1 VPDSKNPFATLHIK
15 LSRTA
20 KSLKI
25 WFKNL
30 LSHCK
35 LVMAICRKVVDQ
47 LERAQDVRQL
57 AEAKRN
63 LIKVLKAR
71 LLGLA
76 AIEKCRVRQKSRVIW
91 LKKRDANTKFFH
103 IMANIR
109 RKKNYIHTLHSSE
122 GLAVFQAQKHDAIFN
137 HFKLHIRTYLPRAYS
152 LNFAELGWEPRNL
165 SLLELPYT
173 VDEIKKVNLDAPKE
187 KAPGPDGFISIFF
200 TSCWDIIKQD
210 LCNDVQFFFLMN
222 Q

>member
-1 VPDSKNPFATLHIK
+1 
-15 LSRTA
+15 
-20 KSLKI
+20 
-25 WFKNL
+25 
-30 LSHCK
+30 
-35 LVMAICRKVVDQ
+35 MAICREVVDQ
-47 LERAQDVRQL
+47 LERAQEVRQL

-122 GLAVFQAQKHDAIFN
+122 G
-137 HFKLHIRTYLPRAYS
+137 
-152 LNFAELGWEPRNL
+152 
-165 SLLELPYT
+165 
-173 VDEIKKVNLDAPKE
+173 
-187 KAPGPDGFISIFF
+187 
-200 TSCWDIIKQD
+200 
-210 LCNDVQFFFLMN
+210 
-222 Q
+222 